1 MTERTV
7 LDFYRHEV
15 DSPRREHYSHW
26 TLDGRRALSTE
37 QFFNR
42 TAALSGALTEL
53 GVSRGDRVLLLSD
66 NRPEWHMVDLATLAL
81 GAVDVPIYNTLTPDQ
96 IAYQV
101 RDSGAKVAVVENDE
115 QMAKFLTI
123 RKKCRELE
131 HLVQIE
137 GAIEKDVFAFDDLL
151 EDGDNGDAEAAFW
164 DGAASV
170 NPEDLVTIIYTSG
183 TTGEPKGV
191 MLTHDNLVQNVL
203 SAGDRVPVY
212 REDLALELLPLCHV
226 FERMFG
232 YIYMWKE
239 TSKAYCSVHHV
250 GELMPQIK
258 PTLFAAVP
266 RLYEKVMQKITDKVA
281 GAPAT
286 KRALF
291 KWALATGTQASRLR
305 LAGKEVGGMLGVRY
319 ALADKLVLS
328 KVREGLGGRLRFCAS
343 GGAALPLFVNEFFHA
358 LGVYVIEGYGLT
370 ETSPIVTANG
380 AVPSEIRLGT
390 IGKPLKDVEIK
401 LDKDGELLV
410 RGPNVMTGYWNKPEQ
425 TAEVF
430 TDDGFFR
437 TGDIA
442 EIDDDGFVLIVDRK
456 KDLIVTAGGKNVAPQ
471 PIESHL
477 KKSPFVETAVLIGDR
492 RPYIVALISPS
503 FEDLERWAKKEKIEY
518 ADHEELAGHPKV
530 AALLEEVIVGANA
543 SLARFEQIKKLGVLP
558 IALSIEGGQLTPT
571 LKVKRRVIEQ
581 QFADTIDRLYSD

>member
-7 LDFYRHEV
+7 LDLYRHDF

-26 TLDGRRALSTE
+26 TLEGRRVLSTE
-37 QFFNR
+37 QFFDR
-42 TAALSGALTEL
+42 TAALAGALGSL
-53 GVSRGDRVLLLSD
+53 GVERGDRVMLLSD

-96 IAYQV
+96 IAYQA
-101 RDSGAKVAVVENDE
+101 RDSGSKVAVVENEE
-115 QMAKFLTI
+115 QMAKFFAI
-123 RKKCRELE
+123 RKKCPDLE

-137 GAIEKDVFAFDDLL
+137 GPTEAKVLAFDDLL

-164 DGAASV
+164 DGASKV
-170 NPEDLVTIIYTSG
+170 EPGDLMTIVYTSG

-203 SAGDRVPVY
+203 AGESRVTIF
-212 REDLALELLPLCHV
+212 REDLALEILPLCHV
-226 FERMFG
+226 LERFFG
-232 YIYMWKE
+232 YAYMFKE
-239 TSKAYCSVHHV
+239 TNKAYCSVHHV
-250 GELMPQIK
+250 GELMASIRPSI
-258 PTLFAAVP
+258 FAAVP

-281 GAPAT
+281 EAPAA
-286 KRALF
+286 KRSLF
-291 KWALATGTQASRLR
+291 KWALETGTEVSRLR
-305 LAGKEVGGMLGVRY
+305 LVGKEVGGLLSLRH

-343 GGAALPLFVNEFFHA
+343 GGAALPLFVAEFFHA
-358 LGVYVIEGYGLT
+358 LGIYIIEGYGLT
-370 ETSPIVTANG
+370 ETSPIITANG
-380 AVPSEIRLGT
+380 AVPGEIRLGT
-390 IGKPLKDVEIK
+390 VGKPLENVEIK
-401 LDKDGELLV
+401 LDKDGELLA
-410 RGPNVMTGYWNKPEQ
+410 RGPNIMAGYWNKPEQ
-425 TAEVF
+425 TAEVM
-430 TDDGFFR
+430 TGDGFFR

-456 KDLIVTAGGKNVAPQ
+456 KDLIVTAGGKNIAPQ
-471 PIESHL
+471 PIESDL
-477 KKSPFVETAVLIGDR
+477 KKSPYVETPVLIGDR

-503 FEDLERWAKKEKIEY
+503 FEDLERWAKKEKIEF
-518 ADHEELAGHPKV
+518 ADHGDLAGHPRV
-530 AALLEEVIVGANA
+530 AELFQKIVVGVNA
-543 SLARFEQIKKLGVLP
+543 SLARFEQIKKVEVLP